1 MKVLIVGSGG
11 REHALAW
18 GISRSPDLTK
28 LFVAPGNGG
37 TGTLGENVEISA
49 DDIDGLRN
57 FSRSRTVD
65 LTIVGPE
72 APLAAG
78 IADAFEESGLLCFGP
93 SRNAA
98 KLEGSKVFCKEFM
111 KRRGIPTADFAV
123 FVSPDDAKEHIRRR
137 GSPMV
142 IKADGLAQGKG
153 VYVVDCAEEAV
164 AAVDEIM
171 LAKRFGDSGS
181 AIVIEDRLEGEEI
194 SVHAVCSGE
203 KAALLPASQDHKR
216 VFDGDKGPNTGGM
229 GAYAPVP
236 FVTAAMKDTIMEQ
249 VIKPALKGMVEE
261 GAPYKG
267 VLYAGL
273 MMTESGPKVLEF
285 NVRFG
290 DPETQVLIPLLQS
303 DLLGV
308 LYSTAK
314 GALREKI
321 SVLPGTSAA
330 AVVVASRGYPGSY
343 EKGFEISGLDDA
355 VDDRRMVF
363 HAGTAVRNSQSV
375 TAGGRVLSVAALG
388 SSLSGALEYA
398 YDGIS
403 KISFE
408 GAFYRRDI
416 GRRALAR

>member
-1 MKVLIVGSGG
+1 
-11 REHALAW
+11 
-18 GISRSPDLTK
+18 
-28 LFVAPGNGG
+28 
-37 TGTLGENVEISA
+37 
-49 DDIDGLRN
+49 
-57 FSRSRTVD
+57 
-65 LTIVGPE
+65 
-72 APLAAG
+72 
-78 IADAFEESGLLCFGP
+78 
-93 SRNAA
+93 
-98 KLEGSKVFCKEFM
+98 
-111 KRRGIPTADFAV
+111 
-123 FVSPDDAKEHIRRR
+123 
-137 GSPMV
+137 
-142 IKADGLAQGKG
+142 
-153 VYVVDCAEEAV
+153 
-164 AAVDEIM
+164 
-171 LAKRFGDSGS
+171 
-181 AIVIEDRLEGEEI
+181 VIEDRLEGEEI